1 MLGVTMSFQWKK
13 EKKKEKGR
21 AQILKC
27 IYVDRILL
35 KILKHVE
42 NFLRKKIIWK
52 NQISLVHI

>member
-1 MLGVTMSFQWKK
+1 MSFQWKK

-35 KILKHVE
+35 KILKRVE